1 MLDIIIIMI
10 ILFGAIVGFKRGII
24 KQSVITVGMI
34 LVLILSFIL
43 KNPVS
48 SIMYEHLPFFSFGGL
63 FENLAVLNIIV
74 YEGFAFLLV
83 FSVLS
88 TILIILIKISSV
100 FEKILRATIILAIPS
115 KILGAILGAVYYLIV
130 FIILFILSSPIFGL
144 NNNEFFTE
152 SNIRNFI
159 LEKTPFVS
167 KEIDSTI
174 SSLNDINDLIKE
186 KDKLSDSEFNCK
198 SIDIME
204 KNKVIE
210 KDSLEYLYSKNKIT
224 KCKVGE

>member
-34 LVLILSFIL
+34 FVLILSFIL

-88 TILIILIKISSV
+88 TILIILIKISSE
-100 FEKILRATIILAIPS
+100 FEKILR
-115 KILGAILGAVYYLIV
+115 GAILGAVEYYLIV

-144 NNNEFFTE
+144 NNNKFFTE

>member
-34 LVLILSFIL
+34 LVLILSFI
-43 KNPVS
+43 
-48 SIMYEHLPFFSFGGL
+48 
-63 FENLAVLNIIV
+63 LNIIV

-115 KILGAILGAVYYLIV
+115 KILGAVLGAIEYYLIV

>member
-34 LVLILSFIL
+34 FVLILSFIL

-115 KILGAILGAVYYLIV
+115 KILGAILGAIEYYLIV
-130 FIILFILSSPIFGL
+130 FIILFILV
-144 NNNEFFTE
+144 T
-152 SNIRNFI
+152 
-159 LEKTPFVS
+159 
-167 KEIDSTI
+167 STI
-174 SSLNDINDLIKE
+174 LTLSSAPTLVFITV
-186 KDKLSDSEFNCK
+186 EFTLTLLFLGI
-198 SIDIME
+198 SI
-204 KNKVIE
+204 
-210 KDSLEYLYSKNKIT
+210 
-224 KCKVGE
+224 